1 MSESQS
7 NSWILACLICLVANS
22 ISNFGLNLQKLS
34 HLKKKEKKQHKKLW
48 ICGFLCVVAG
58 SFGDFA
64 ALGFGSQSIVAP
76 LGATTLVTNILIAP
90 MFLKEK
96 LMLRDVLSTLVI
108 VSGCVIAVM
117 FASHKNSL
125 HTLEQL
131 YSLYER
137 KQFAVYFSVLVVI
150 LIVWLLIIRRIEY
163 IQKRHGGDSPQYKS
177 WEKFHRFSY
186 PSISGIVG
194 AQSVLF
200 AKTVVEMVMDTINGG
215 NVFFFRIQSYPILIL
230 LGLCITL
237 QVYWLNCGLARF
249 DALYNVPIFQS
260 FWISFS
266 VIGGGIHYGEFSDFS
281 TKQIAMFPLGVVL
294 TIVGVYFLSQRDT
307 NIQKLLED
315 EDSKEFERLL
325 DLKSQRKVKFEG
337 KLGLALKLEVI
348 PVLVKGVI
356 QTVKAWRVENFVQVG
371 LKQSSAE
378 GTGLVHIDDLITA
391 INGEWVMSRNFGHR
405 KCYEMLMG
413 LKSPLEVTFCST
425 KPSSMLTLEDDIAD
439 IDTCSSSSESEP
451 DQVTITLPTD
461 ESLKTPLLLESE
473 SAYQRI
479 EQPKIKRI
487 RPRLVRSGTQPEIN
501 IRGGSRALSGIS
513 LSAMALAQNSLN
525 TIHPQA
531 FNKTVFEASDN
542 PFVSIIDSVLPF
554 EGKQWAF
561 VDKLLGNSVS
571 QEEKRSFIK
580 ERWSGQFDDLLS
592 LPHDSLTVLV

>member
-1 MSESQS
+1 
-7 NSWILACLICLVANS
+7 
-22 ISNFGLNLQKLS
+22 
-34 HLKKKEKKQHKKLW
+34 
-48 ICGFLCVVAG
+48 
-58 SFGDFA
+58 
-64 ALGFGSQSIVAP
+64 
-76 LGATTLVTNILIAP
+76 

-117 FASHKNSL
+117 FASHKNCL
-125 HTLEQL
+125 RTLEQL

-307 NIQKLLED
+307 NSKKSKLKDDD
-315 EDSKEFERLL
+315 E
-325 DLKSQRKVKFEG
+325 
-337 KLGLALKLEVI
+337 AEV
-348 PVLVKGVI
+348 
-356 QTVKAWRVENFVQVG
+356 
-371 LKQSSAE
+371 
-378 GTGLVHIDDLITA
+378 
-391 INGEWVMSRNFGHR
+391 
-405 KCYEMLMG
+405 
-413 LKSPLEVTFCST
+413 
-425 KPSSMLTLEDDIAD
+425 
-439 IDTCSSSSESEP
+439 
-451 DQVTITLPTD
+451 
-461 ESLKTPLLLESE
+461 
-473 SAYQRI
+473 
-479 EQPKIKRI
+479 
-487 RPRLVRSGTQPEIN
+487 
-501 IRGGSRALSGIS
+501 
-513 LSAMALAQNSLN
+513 
-525 TIHPQA
+525 
-531 FNKTVFEASDN
+531 
-542 PFVSIIDSVLPF
+542 
-554 EGKQWAF
+554 
-561 VDKLLGNSVS
+561 LLGNKSR
-571 QEEKRSFIK
+571 RSAKF
-580 ERWSGQFDDLLS
+580 
-592 LPHDSLTVLV
+592 VL